1 MPQRMDS
8 QACFIDVDDLRI
20 GHFVHIELGW
30 LSHPFPLNS
39 FKLQCHDQ
47 IATIRGLGIKKIRY
61 SPDKSDP
68 ESPPVG
74 QENAEQSIAPTEIDP
89 REIQKELRR
98 KQDAALKI
106 CESGF
111 SDAAKGYR
119 ELMGSLKSL
128 PTRSWEQSQVLVDG
142 VLEQV
147 QDFEEVSIRLLSEQ
161 IGDRA
166 SQHSINV
173 LILSLLLGKACGLTD
188 AALRDLGCGALL
200 HDIGKQEL
208 PDRLK
213 WFDEQFT
220 SAENKLH
227 QEHVSRGVILGKG
240 MNMSSAALLCIAQHH
255 EAANGSGYPLRIAG
269 AQISPLASIVA
280 LINKYDCLCNPGNP
294 GMAITPHEALAAL
307 YARFK
312 GLFDTNTLNAFI
324 RMMGVYP
331 PGSVVQLNDGRYAI
345 VVSVNSS
352 RPLRPSLLIHDPGI
366 PREDA
371 LIINLEQQ
379 ADLGIKRSIKP
390 NQLPQ
395 PVIDY
400 LSPRQRICYFFERA
414 VGAGVSP

>member
-1 MPQRMDS
+1 MDS
-8 QACFIDVDDLRI
+8 QACFIDVRDLRI
-20 GHFVHIELGW
+20 GHFVHIDLGW

-39 FKLQCHDQ
+39 FKLQGHEQ
-47 IATIRGLGIKKIRY
+47 IATIRGLGIQRIRY
-61 SPDKSDP
+61 SPEKSDP
-68 ESPPVG
+68 ESPPVESGDAG
-74 QENAEQSIAPTEIDP
+74 QEAAPVEIDP

-98 KQDAALKI
+98 KQDAALKV

-119 ELMGSLKSL
+119 ELMGGLKNL
-128 PTRSWEQSQVLVDG
+128 PTRSWEQSRALVDG
-142 VLEQV
+142 VMEQV

-188 AALRDLGCGALL
+188 TDLKDLGCGALL
-200 HDIGKQEL
+200 HDIGKQDL
-208 PDRLK
+208 PDRLR

-227 QEHVSRGVILGKG
+227 QEHVSRGVVLGKG
-240 MNMSSAALLCIAQHH
+240 MNVSNAALLCIAQHH
-255 EAANGSGYPLRIAG
+255 ETMNGTGYPMRISG
-269 AQISPLASIVA
+269 AQISPLANIVA

-294 GMAITPHEALAAL
+294 ATAVTPHEALAAL
-307 YARFK
+307 YARSK
-312 GLFDTNTLNAFI
+312 ALFDPTILNAFI

-331 PGSVVQLNDGRYAI
+331 PGSVVQLNDERFAI

-352 RPLRPSLLIHDPGI
+352 RPLKPSLIIHDHGV

-371 LIINLEQQ
+371 LVVNLEQYP
-379 ADLGIKRSIKP
+379 DLGIKRSVKP
-390 NQLPQ
+390 IQLPQ

-400 LSPRQRICYFFERA
+400 LSPRKRICYFFERA
-414 VGAGVSP
+414 VSTSGAGGSP

>member
-1 MPQRMDS
+1 M
-8 QACFIDVDDLRI
+8 
-20 GHFVHIELGW
+20 
-30 LSHPFPLNS
+30 SHPFPLNS

-47 IATIRGLGIKKIRY
+47 IATIRGLGITKIRY

-68 ESPPVG
+68 ESPEVG
-74 QENAEQSIAPTEIDP
+74 SENTGQVLAPIEIDP

-111 SDAAKGYR
+111 SDAAKSYR

-173 LILSLLLGKACGLTD
+173 LILSLLLGKACGLAD
-188 AALRDLGCGALL
+188 VELKDLGCGALL

-208 PDRLK
+208 PDRLR

-240 MNMSSAALLCIAQHH
+240 MNMSNAALLCIAQHH
-255 EAANGSGYPLRIAG
+255 EAMNGTGYPMRISG
-269 AQISPLASIVA
+269 TQISPLANIVA
-280 LINKYDCLCNPGNP
+280 LINRYDCLCNPGNP
-294 GMAITPHEALAAL
+294 AMAVTPHEALAAL

-312 GLFDTNTLNAFI
+312 TLFDPNILNAFI

-331 PGSVVQLNDGRYAI
+331 PGSVVQLNDERYAI
-345 VVSVNSS
+345 VVAVNSS
-352 RPLRPSLLIHDPGI
+352 RPLRPSLVIHDPGV
-366 PREDA
+366 PREDS
-371 LIINLEQQ
+371 LIVNLEQHP
-379 ADLGIKRSIKP
+379 DLGIKRSIKP

>member
-1 MPQRMDS
+1 MDS
-8 QACFIDVDDLRI
+8 QACFIDVGDLRI
-20 GHFVHIELGW
+20 GLFVHIDLGW

-39 FKLQCHDQ
+39 FKLQSPDQ
-47 IATIRGLGIKKIRY
+47 IATIRELGIKKIRY
-61 SPDKSDP
+61 SPEKSDP
-68 ESPPVG
+68 ETPPVASDDAG
-74 QENAEQSIAPTEIDP
+74 QKAAPVEIDP
-89 REIQKELRR
+89 REIQRELRR

-111 SDAAKGYR
+111 TDTAKGYR
-119 ELMGSLKSL
+119 ELMGNLKSL
-128 PTRSWEQSQVLVDG
+128 PEKSWEQSRVLVEG
-142 VLEQV
+142 VMEQV
-147 QDFEEVSIRLLSEQ
+147 QGFEEVSIRLLSEQ

-173 LILSLLLGKACGLTD
+173 LILSLLLGKARGLSEE
-188 AALRDLGCGALL
+188 AMKDLGCGALL
-200 HDIGKQEL
+200 HDIGKQDL

-227 QEHVSRGVILGKG
+227 QEHVSRGVILGKA
-240 MNMSSAALLCIAQHH
+240 MKMSSAALLCIAQHH
-255 EAANGSGYPLRIAG
+255 EAMNGSGYPMRISG

-294 GMAITPHEALAAL
+294 AMAITPHEALAAL

-312 GLFDTNTLNAFI
+312 GLFDATTLNAFI

-331 PGSVVQLNDGRYAI
+331 PGSVVQLNDDRYAI

-352 RPLRPSLLIHDPGI
+352 RPLKPSLIIHDAGTR
-366 PREDA
+366 REDA
-371 LIINLEQQ
+371 LIVNLEQHP
-379 ADLGIKRSIKP
+379 DLGIKRSVKP
-390 NQLPQ
+390 VQLPQ

-400 LSPRQRICYFFERA
+400 LSPRQRICYFFEHA
-414 VGAGVSP
+414 VSAGASIGESP

>member
-1 MPQRMDS
+1 MDT
-8 QACFIDVDDLRI
+8 QASFIDVNDLRI
-20 GHFVHIELGW
+20 GHFVHIDLGW

-47 IATIRGLGIKKIRY
+47 IATIRGLGITKVRY

-68 ESPPVG
+68 ESPAVG
-74 QENAEQSIAPTEIDP
+74 SEDAGQIVAPIEIDP

-98 KQDAALKI
+98 KQDAALKV

-111 SDAAKGYR
+111 SDAARGYR
-119 ELMGSLKSL
+119 ELIGNLKGL
-128 PTRSWEQSQVLVDG
+128 PTRSWEQSRLLVDG
-142 VLEQV
+142 VMEQI

-173 LILSLLLGKACGLTD
+173 LILSLLLGKACGLSD
-188 AALRDLGCGALL
+188 EILKDLGCGALL

-240 MNMSSAALLCIAQHH
+240 MKMSNAALLCIAQHH
-255 EAANGSGYPLRIAG
+255 EAMNGAGYPMRISG
-269 AQISPLASIVA
+269 AQISPLANIVA

-294 GMAITPHEALAAL
+294 AMAITPHEALAGL

-312 GLFDTNTLNAFI
+312 GLFDANTLNAFI

-331 PGSVVQLNDGRYAI
+331 PGSLVQLNDERYAI

-352 RPLRPSLLIHDPGI
+352 RPLKPSLIIHDPGV
-366 PREDA
+366 PREEA
-371 LIINLEQQ
+371 LIVNLEHN
-379 ADLGIKRSIKP
+379 ADLGIKRSVKP
-390 NQLPQ
+390 TQLPH
-395 PVIDY
+395 PVFEY

-414 VGAGVSP
+414 VSTSASAGVCP

>member
-1 MPQRMDS
+1 MDT
-8 QACFIDVDDLRI
+8 QASFIDVNDLRI
-20 GHFVHIELGW
+20 GHFVHIDLGW

-39 FKLQCHDQ
+39 FKLQCHAQ
-47 IATIRGLGIKKIRY
+47 IATIRELGITKVRY

-68 ESPPVG
+68 ESPAVG
-74 QENAEQSIAPTEIDP
+74 SENAGQTVAPIEIDP

-98 KQDAALKI
+98 KQDAALKV
-106 CESGF
+106 CENGF
-111 SDAAKGYR
+111 SDAARGYR
-119 ELMGSLKSL
+119 ELIGSLKSL
-128 PTRSWEQSQVLVDG
+128 PTRSWEQSRLLVDG
-142 VLEQV
+142 VMEQV

-173 LILSLLLGKACGLTD
+173 LILSLLLGKACGLPD
-188 AALRDLGCGALL
+188 EVLKDLGCGALL

-240 MNMSSAALLCIAQHH
+240 MKMSTAALLCIAQHH
-255 EAANGSGYPLRIAG
+255 EAMNGSGYPMRISG
-269 AQISPLASIVA
+269 AQISPLANIVA

-294 GMAITPHEALAAL
+294 AMAITPHEALAAL
-307 YARFK
+307 YARFR
-312 GLFDTNTLNAFI
+312 GLFDANTLNAFI

-331 PGSVVQLNDGRYAI
+331 PGSVVQLNDERYAI

-352 RPLRPSLLIHDPGI
+352 RPLKPSLIIHDPGV

-371 LIINLEQQ
+371 LIVNLEQS
-379 ADLGIKRSIKP
+379 ADLGIKRSVKP
-390 NQLPQ
+390 SQLPHA
-395 PVIDY
+395 VFEY

-414 VGAGVSP
+414 VSTSASAGVSP

>member
-1 MPQRMDS
+1 MDS
-8 QACFIDVDDLRI
+8 QACFIDVGDLRL
-20 GHFVHIELGW
+20 GLFVYIDLGW

-39 FKLQCHDQ
+39 FKLQYHEQ
-47 IATIRGLGIKKIRY
+47 IATIRGLGIKRIRY
-61 SPDKSDP
+61 SPEKSDP
-68 ESPPVG
+68 ELPAVASDDVGPEVAPV
-74 QENAEQSIAPTEIDP
+74 EIDP

-98 KQDAALKI
+98 KQDTALKV

-128 PTRSWEQSQVLVDG
+128 PGKSWEQSRILVEG
-142 VLEQV
+142 VMEQV

-173 LILSLLLGKACGLTD
+173 LILSLLLGKACGLSD
-188 AALRDLGCGALL
+188 AALKDLGCGALL

-208 PDRLK
+208 PDRLR

-240 MNMSSAALLCIAQHH
+240 MNMSNAALLCIAQHH
-255 EAANGSGYPLRIAG
+255 EAMNGSGYPMRISG
-269 AQISPLASIVA
+269 AQISPLANIVA

-294 GMAITPHEALAAL
+294 AMAVTPHEALAAL

-312 GLFDTNTLNAFI
+312 ALFDANTLNAFI

-331 PGSVVQLNDGRYAI
+331 PGSVVQLNDDRYAI

-352 RPLRPSLLIHDPGI
+352 RPLKPSLIIHDPGV

-371 LIINLEQQ
+371 LIVNLEQ
-379 ADLGIKRSIKP
+379 LPEVGIKRSVKP
-390 NQLPQ
+390 SQLPQ

-400 LSPRQRICYFFERA
+400 LSPRKRMCYFFERA
-414 VGAGVSP
+414 VSAGGSTGGSP

>member
-1 MPQRMDS
+1 MDT
-8 QACFIDVDDLRI
+8 QASFIDVNDLRI
-20 GHFVHIELGW
+20 GHFVHIDLGW

-39 FKLQCHDQ
+39 FKLQCHEQ
-47 IATIRGLGIKKIRY
+47 IATIRGLGITKVRY

-68 ESPPVG
+68 ESPAVG
-74 QENAEQSIAPTEIDP
+74 SENAGQTVAPIEIDP

-98 KQDAALKI
+98 KQDAALKV
-106 CESGF
+106 CENGF
-111 SDAAKGYR
+111 SDAARGYR
-119 ELMGSLKSL
+119 ELIGSLKSL
-128 PTRSWEQSQVLVDG
+128 PTRSWEQSRLLVDG
-142 VLEQV
+142 VMEQV

-173 LILSLLLGKACGLTD
+173 LILSLLLGKACGLPD
-188 AALRDLGCGALL
+188 EVLKDLGCGALL

-240 MNMSSAALLCIAQHH
+240 MKMSTAALLCIAQHH
-255 EAANGSGYPLRIAG
+255 EAMNGSGYPMRISG
-269 AQISPLASIVA
+269 AQISPLANIVA

-294 GMAITPHEALAAL
+294 AMAITPHEALAAL
-307 YARFK
+307 YARFR
-312 GLFDTNTLNAFI
+312 GLFDANTLNAFI

-331 PGSVVQLNDGRYAI
+331 PGSVVQLNDERYAI

-352 RPLRPSLLIHDPGI
+352 RPLKPSLIIHDPGV

-371 LIINLEQQ
+371 LIVNLEQS
-379 ADLGIKRSIKP
+379 ADLGIKRSVKP
-390 NQLPQ
+390 SQLPHA
-395 PVIDY
+395 VFEY

-414 VGAGVSP
+414 VSTSASAGVSP